1 MFLCVEKYCGCS
13 TYLKGWVLLVSW
25 RVGDR
30 SSIKIKFDRWIPNY
44 PAHRVL
50 HSASVDV
57 DVDDWFIS
65 ELIDQDLHWWKR
77 DLMSTIFHREDMDA
91 ICRIPL
97 SRRQV
102 GDSIFWVHI
111 RNGGYSVKSGYHVA
125 CEVLKHEGWAECSCG
140 GDMQQVWQ
148 ALWKMRVPNKIKIF
162 GWRVFHGIL
171 PTWFNLGKKKII
183 RESVCPICTRLPENE
198 LHVFWE
204 YPTAQDVW
212 AGSRIKIQKC
222 NLGQHDMVQLFQYLL
237 DRLDTNEV
245 ELFFIQ
251 A

>member
-1 MFLCVEKYCGCS
+1 MAALPILKAGCC
-13 TYLKGWVLLVSW
+13 W

-183 RESVCPICTRLPENE
+183 RESVGPICTRLPENE